1 MEANSK
7 DTAVNPERHAQAL
20 DTQALI
26 DAVVQRVLAKLAAA
40 PHGGKPAS
48 GPVVAILAPA
58 DDKLAHEVAS
68 RLPEARV
75 RFETTG
81 QAEEAAFYVLPE
93 LGCSDM
99 ADLAQGRAS
108 SIALRR
114 VLELLLRGKEVRV
127 LGFAYRAYAETAPC
141 ALLRLYEG
149 YEAALAG
156 FGLTELAPPS
166 AESAR
171 LRQSLV
177 TADHVAEAARTGAQT
192 LRVPRQAVVTPLAQE
207 AAASHHM
214 TILKNL

>member
-1 MEANSK
+1 MEAKLK
-7 DTAVNPERHAQAL
+7 DTAVTT

-26 DAVVQRVLAKLAAA
+26 DAVVQRVLAQLAAA
-40 PHGGKPAS
+40 PHGDKLAS
-48 GPVVAILAPA
+48 APTVEILAPA

-68 RLPEARV
+68 RLPGARV
-75 RFETTG
+75 RFETANQT
-81 QAEEAAFYVLPE
+81 EEAAFYVLPE

-108 SIALRR
+108 SIALRK
-114 VLELLLRGKEVRV
+114 VLELLLKGKEVRV
-127 LGFAYRAYAETAPC
+127 LGFAYRAYAETAPY
-141 ALLRLYEG
+141 ALMQMYEA

-156 FGLTELAPPS
+156 FGLTELAPPPAKAAS
-166 AESAR
+166 

-192 LRVPRQAVVTPLAQE
+192 LRVPRKAVVTPLAQE
-207 AAASHHM
+207 AADSHHM